1 MMARKIRDAMIDSPE
16 ARTKLRPRGKP
27 YWRAIDRG
35 LHLGYRRLKN
45 RAGTWSA
52 RFYLG
57 DQQYEVEAIGLAN
70 DLSQPGTLLDG
81 TEVVDFW
88 GAVDKARSR
97 LQERASHAPGR
108 HKPLTVNDVMASYIE
123 DIDNPVSAH
132 NTGTRYRTMI
142 RPMLGDIEVAKLTTE
157 QIRRW
162 HADVA
167 KSPAR
172 TRTKPG
178 AKPRYRKAGDDA
190 AEAKRRRRAT
200 ANRIL
205 TVLRAALN
213 RAWREGLVPS
223 DHAWRRVRPFKGT
236 DAARVRYLSVAEAQR
251 LINGA
256 DAEFRPLVQ
265 AALMTGARYSELIRL
280 QVHDFNSDAGTVH
293 VRRSKSGKQR
303 HIVLT
308 NEGAALFRELTAGRA
323 GNALILHKADG
334 APWGSAHQTRPMLAA
349 CARAKINPPMGFHG
363 LRHTWASLAVMAGV
377 PLMIIARNLGHADTR
392 MVEQHYGHMTQDYVV
407 NEIRARGPT
416 FGFAPNPK
424 VATLRGA

>member
-1 MMARKIRDAMIDSPE
+1 MMARKTKDAMLDSPE

-35 LHLGYRRLKN
+35 LHLGFRRLKG
-45 RAGTWSA
+45 RAGTWCA

-57 DQQYEVEAIGLAN
+57 NQQYEVEAIGIAN
-70 DLSQPGTLLDG
+70 DLSEPGMLPDG
-81 TEVVDFW
+81 TEVLDYW

-132 NTGTRYRTMI
+132 TTGTRYRTMI
-142 RPMLGDIEVAKLTTE
+142 RPILGDIEVAKLTTE
-157 QIRRW
+157 QVRRW
-162 HADVA
+162 HTDIA

-172 TRTKPG
+172 VRTRPG
-178 AKPRYRKAGDDA
+178 AKARYRKAGDDA

-236 DAARVRYLSVAEAQR
+236 DAARVRYLSVAEAKR

-280 QVHDFNSDAGTVH
+280 MVHDFNGDAGTLH
-293 VRRSKSGKQR
+293 VRRSKSGKGR

-308 NEGAALFRELTAGRA
+308 GEGAALFRELTAGRA

-349 CARAKINPPMGFHG
+349 CARAKINPPIGFHG
-363 LRHTWASLAVMAGV
+363 LRHTWASLAVMAGM
-377 PLMIIARNLGHADTR
+377 PLMIVARNLGHADTR
-392 MVEQHYGHMTQDYVV
+392 MVEQHYGHMTQDFIV

-416 FGFAPNPK
+416 FGFAPDTKIASFPQK
-424 VATLRGA
+424 